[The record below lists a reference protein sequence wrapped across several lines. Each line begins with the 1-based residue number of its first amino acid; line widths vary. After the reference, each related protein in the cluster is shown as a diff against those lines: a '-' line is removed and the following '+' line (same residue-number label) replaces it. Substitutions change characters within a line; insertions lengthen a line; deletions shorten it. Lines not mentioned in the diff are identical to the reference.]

1 MATPQTEARI
11 VLSAVD
17 NTSRAFATA
26 RQGLSGLGSAIM
38 SVQGALAGVGFTAAT
53 AYLTKIVGEARK
65 AIDGF
70 NDLSDATGSS
80 IENISALDSIARS
93 TGGNF
98 DQVSGILV
106 KFNQVLAEA
115 DPNKGAGAVLKAL
128 NLDIDQLKKLDP
140 AEALRQTAVALS
152 GFSDDANKARAVQ
165 ELFGK
170 SVREAAPFLKDL
182 AEKNKLVG
190 TLSSEAADEVDRF
203 NKQLA
208 LIKANSE
215 DVERALSI
223 NIITQL
229 NLLIERYKVG
239 QKEGKAFWEIAWS
252 GYKRDVKDFWGVK
265 PEDQRDVIMRQLR
278 EAEDG
283 LNYRSI
289 YDDRSAAGNA
299 AFQKTVE
306 ERQRRI
312 NSLRARL
319 AALDDAN
326 NPANQ
331 SSAETARLSRQN
343 DGVVPKPILDVVE
356 TPKGPKGP
364 KDAPFTGLTYDE
376 QIKQRVGRLFEDSD
390 VVKAQEY
397 ADTLARLDDLYFS
410 GAIGQQLYDAA
421 TKQLNGSTAAG
432 ADETSKFVKEQKRL
446 SDLLSQTESAGL
458 EEQRQDME
466 LLSKALQAGVI
477 SEKQYL
483 EAVTARL
490 NLVGQKTKE
499 AKSFAEEFG
508 LTFSSAMEDA
518 IVKGGSFSDVLQGI
532 AQDLAR
538 IVLRKSVT
546 EPLGDA
552 LSKLDF
558 GKLFSSIFPSA
569 QGNVFSGAPALSAY
583 SNTVVSQP
591 TVFPFAKGIGLMGEA
606 GAEAIMPLTRLANGD
621 LGVGVKGGG
630 GVDRITIRLVNE
642 SGTPL
647 QATSQRQGTAE
658 DGSRLIEV
666 ILAAAGDAV
675 ANRSGPLARGLE
687 VGYGL
692 K

>member
-1 MATPQTEARI
+1 MATSQTEARI

-26 RQGLSGLGSAIM
+26 RQGLSGLGSVILN
-38 SVQGALAGVGFTAAT
+38 VQGLLSGIGAFGAATFLAGV
-53 AYLTKIVGEARK
+53 VNQARK
-65 AIDGF
+65 AIDDF

-80 IENISALDSIARS
+80 IENISALDRIARA

-106 KFNQVLAEA
+106 KFNQVLSQAEP
-115 DPNKGAGAVLKAL
+115 DKGAGAVLKAL
-128 NLDIDQLKKLDP
+128 NLDIEQLKKLDP

-152 GFSDDANKARAVQ
+152 GFSDDGNKARAVQ

-182 AEKNKLVG
+182 AEKNQLVA
-190 TLSSEAADEVDRF
+190 TTSTETAEEIDKYNKMLSQFR
-203 NKQLA
+203 
-208 LIKANSE
+208 ANSE
-215 DVERALSI
+215 DLSRSLATRLIPVLNRVYTDISTFSEKSALASLAGDVI
-223 NIITQL
+223 RFKEELDALQARKGSPFNFAG
-229 NLLIERYKVG
+229 NLD
-239 QKEGKAFWEIAWS
+239 QEIAKAE
-252 GYKRDVKDFWGVK
+252 KRLADAKARFKAADVGGSPSAGGGRGFVNPALVK
-265 PEDQRDVIMRQLR
+265 P
-278 EAEDG
+278 
-283 LNYRSI
+283 S
-289 YDDRSAAGNA
+289 
-299 AFQKTVE
+299 
-306 ERQRRI
+306 
-312 NSLRARL
+312 
-319 AALDDAN
+319 
-326 NPANQ
+326 
-331 SSAETARLSRQN
+331 
-343 DGVVPKPILDVVE
+343 LDVPE
-356 TPKGPKGP
+356 EPKKPK
-364 KDAPFTGLTYDE
+364 KDSKDTPFTGLTYDE
-376 QIKQRVGRLFEDSD
+376 QIKQRVGRLIEDSD
-390 VVKAQEY
+390 VVRAQEY
-397 ADTLARLDDLYFS
+397 ADTLARLDDLYLS
-410 GAIGQQLYDAA
+410 GAIGQNLYDAA
-421 TKQLNGSTAAG
+421 TKQLIGSTAAG

-446 SDLLSQTESAGL
+446 VDLLSQTESAGL

-518 IVKGGSFSDVLQGI
+518 IVKGGSFSDVLEGI

-558 GKLFSSIFPSA
+558 GSLFSSILPSA

>member
-1 MATPQTEARI
+1 MATSQTEARI

-26 RQGLSGLGSAIM
+26 RQGLSGLGSVILN
-38 SVQGALAGVGFTAAT
+38 VQGLLSGIGAFGAATFLAGV
-53 AYLTKIVGEARK
+53 INEARE
-65 AIDGF
+65 AVDGF

-80 IENISALDSIARS
+80 IENISALDSVARA
-93 TGGNF
+93 TGAGF
-98 DQVSGILV
+98 DQVSSILV

-115 DPNKGAGAVLKAL
+115 DPTKGAGAVLKAL
-128 NLDIDQLKKLDP
+128 NLDIEQLKRLDP

-152 GFSDDANKARAVQ
+152 GFSDDGNKARAVQ

-182 AEKNKLVG
+182 AEKNKLVA
-190 TLSSEAADEVDRF
+190 TTSTETAEEIDKYNKMLSQFR
-203 NKQLA
+203 
-208 LIKANSE
+208 ANSE
-215 DVERALSI
+215 DLSRSLATRLIPVLNRVYTDISTFSEKSALASLAGDVI
-223 NIITQL
+223 RFKEELDALQARKGSPFNFAG
-229 NLLIERYKVG
+229 NLD
-239 QKEGKAFWEIAWS
+239 QEIA
-252 GYKRDVKDFWGVK
+252 K
-265 PEDQRDVIMRQLR
+265 
-278 EAEDG
+278 AE
-283 LNYRSI
+283 
-289 YDDRSAAGNA
+289 
-299 AFQKTVE
+299 K
-306 ERQRRI
+306 
-312 NSLRARL
+312 RL
-319 AALDDAN
+319 ADAKARFKAADVGGSPSAGGGRGFV
-326 NPANQ
+326 NP
-331 SSAETARLSRQN
+331 SLVRPS
-343 DGVVPKPILDVVE
+343 LDVPDDE
-356 TPKGPKGP
+356 KKPKAPKGP
-364 KDAPFTGLTYDE
+364 KDTPFAGLTYDE

-390 VVKAQEY
+390 VVKAKEF
-397 ADTLARLDDLYFS
+397 ADTLAVLDDLYFS
-410 GAIGQQLYDAA
+410 GAIGQELYDAA
-421 TKQLNGSTAAG
+421 RKQLNGSMAAG
-432 ADETSKFVKEQKRL
+432 ADETSEFVQEQKR
-446 SDLLSQTESAGL
+446 
-458 EEQRQDME
+458 MKE
-466 LLSKALQAGVI
+466 LLEDSPELKSQRLDLELLTRAFQAGKLSAEAYLNKV
-477 SEKQYL
+477 SE
-483 EAVTARL
+483 RL

-518 IVKGGSFSDVLQGI
+518 IVKGGSFSDVLEGI

-558 GKLFSSIFPSA
+558 GSLFSSFLPSA

-583 SNTVVSQP
+583 SNTVVNRP
-591 TVFPFAKGIGLMGEA
+591 TVFPFAKGMGLMGEA

-630 GVDRITIRLVNE
+630 GVDRITVRLVNE

>member
-1 MATPQTEARI
+1 MATSQTEARI

-26 RQGLSGLGSAIM
+26 RQGLSGLGSVILN
-38 SVQGALAGVGFTAAT
+38 VQGLLSGIGAFGAATFLAGV
-53 AYLTKIVGEARK
+53 INQARE

-80 IENISALDSIARS
+80 IENISALDSVARA
-93 TGGNF
+93 TGASF
-98 DQVSGILV
+98 EQVSSILV

-115 DPNKGAGAVLKAL
+115 DPTKGAGAVLKAL
-128 NLDIDQLKKLDP
+128 NLDIDQLKRLDP

-152 GFSDDANKARAVQ
+152 GFSDDGNKARAVQ

-182 AEKNKLVG
+182 AEKNQLVA
-190 TLSSEAADEVDRF
+190 TTSTETAEEIDKYNKMLSQFR
-203 NKQLA
+203 
-208 LIKANSE
+208 ANSE
-215 DVERALSI
+215 DLSRSLATRLIPVLNRVYTDISTFSEKSALASLAGDVI
-223 NIITQL
+223 KFKKELDALQARKGSPFNFAG
-229 NLLIERYKVG
+229 NLD
-239 QKEGKAFWEIAWS
+239 QEIAAAE
-252 GYKRDVKDFWGVK
+252 KRLADAKARFKAADVGASPSAGGGRGFVNPSLVK
-265 PEDQRDVIMRQLR
+265 P
-278 EAEDG
+278 
-283 LNYRSI
+283 S
-289 YDDRSAAGNA
+289 
-299 AFQKTVE
+299 
-306 ERQRRI
+306 
-312 NSLRARL
+312 
-319 AALDDAN
+319 
-326 NPANQ
+326 
-331 SSAETARLSRQN
+331 
-343 DGVVPKPILDVVE
+343 LDVPDDE
-356 TPKGPKGP
+356 KKPKGPK
-364 KDAPFTGLTYDE
+364 ATPFTGLTYDE

-410 GAIGQQLYDAA
+410 GAIGQELYDAA
-421 TKQLNGSTAAG
+421 TKQLSGSTAAG

-558 GKLFSSIFPSA
+558 GSLFSSILPSA